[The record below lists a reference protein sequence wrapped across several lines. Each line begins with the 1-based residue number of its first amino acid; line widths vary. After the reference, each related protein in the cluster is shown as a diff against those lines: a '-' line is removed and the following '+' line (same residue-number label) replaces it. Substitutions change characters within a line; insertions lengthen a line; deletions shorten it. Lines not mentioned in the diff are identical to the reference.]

1 MGRRRAWLRLF
12 ALAAVALCTV
22 VAPARAP
29 AQGLTIG
36 FSADP
41 ALTGNA
47 PSADTV
53 WIPRAVAEGASI
65 VRVNL
70 VWSQV
75 APRVRPAGFTP
86 ADPSSPGY
94 DWSSI
99 DASIRA
105 LAGHGLQVL
114 LNITG
119 APTWAEGPAQPS
131 DAAPG
136 SWRPDPGQFA
146 SFATAA
152 ALRYDGSFPDPLV
165 LGAFLPRVRYWQPW
179 NEPNLSKYLSPQW
192 TPSGSGWAPASPV
205 IYREL
210 LNAFYRA
217 VKQVSP
223 ADFVVTAGTAPYG
236 DPPGGQRMPPVAF
249 DRTLFCLRSNARL
262 TPLSCPDPPHLD
274 ALSHHPYGIEGPLWH
289 ALNPDDAAV
298 PDLGKIARVLHA
310 AERAGHVEPAGPKA
324 LWVTEISWDSSPP
337 DPNGV
342 PVAKQ
347 ARWLEQALYVLWRQG
362 VDTVLWLQI
371 VDSPPIPSYGATYQA
386 GLYYLDGTA
395 KPAAQ
400 AYRFPFVTR
409 RVDRGHI
416 QAWGRAPRGG
426 KVAIEVQRHRRWMVL
441 RRLRV
446 RTDQVFQT
454 LLPLRGRAVL
464 RAQAG
469 PDTSLPWT
477 QRG

>member
-1 MGRRRAWLRLF
+1 VDRLRLY
-12 ALAAVALCTV
+12 ALAAVVLCALAV
-22 VAPARAP
+22 PAGAA

-47 PSADTV
+47 PSADAV

-70 VWSQV
+70 TWSLV

-86 ADPSSPGY
+86 ADPASPGY
-94 DWSSI
+94 DWSTV
-99 DASIRA
+99 DATVRA
-105 LAGHGLQVL
+105 LAAHGLQVL
-114 LNITG
+114 LNITN
-119 APTWAEGPAQPS
+119 APTWAEGAAPPP
-131 DAAPG
+131 DASPG
-136 SWRPDPGQFA
+136 SWRPDPAQFA

-152 ALRYDGSFPDPLV
+152 ALRYDGSFADPIQA
-165 LGAFLPRVRYWQPW
+165 GAFLPRVRYWQPW
-179 NEPNLSKYLSPQW
+179 NEPNLSLYLSPQW
-192 TPSGSGWAPASPV
+192 TQSGNGWAPASPV
-205 IYREL
+205 IYRQL

-217 VKQVSP
+217 VKRVS
-223 ADFVVTAGTAPYG
+223 ASNFVVTAGTAPYG
-236 DPPGGQRMPPVAF
+236 DQPGGERMPPVAF
-249 DRTLFCLRSNARL
+249 DRTLFCLRDDARL

-298 PDLGKIARVLHA
+298 PDIYKIAHVLHA
-310 AERAGHVEPAGPKA
+310 AEHAGHVAPAGPKQ
-324 LWVTEISWDSSPP
+324 LWATEISWDSSPP
-337 DPNGV
+337 DPDGV
-342 PVAKQ
+342 PIDEQ

-371 VDSPPIPSYGATYQA
+371 VDAPPIPSYGATYQA
-386 GLYYLDGTA
+386 GLYELTGTA
-395 KPAAQ
+395 KPAAV

-409 RVDRGHI
+409 RLSRGHI

-426 KVAIEVQRHRRWMVL
+426 RIAIEELRHGRWAVI
-441 RRLRV
+441 RRLAV
-446 RTDQVFQT
+446 RSGQVFQAV
-454 LLPLRGRAVL
+454 LPIRRRAVL
-464 RAQAG
+464 RAQAD

-477 QRG
+477 QGG